1 MRANNVDSFEKDV
14 RFFLYGFLYLFGHK
28 VIVELVKK
36 IWVNGFKIS
45 KDFLEAV
52 TVYRHEVVAGEEG
65 LSVNIESVGF
75 LV

>member
-1 MRANNVDSFEKDV
+1 
-14 RFFLYGFLYLFGHK
+14 LFGHK